1 MTNMIDPSRRSVLRG
16 SLAVAASAGL
26 ARPYIANAAATT
38 ATAWWTQG
46 FAPEEDVAFRKMVAD
61 YEKASGNTIDYSI
74 VPFAPLRQKEIS
86 AITSGAVPDIMEF
99 ADFEFMPLNSWQ
111 DKLVDVSDIVETQK
125 SQYIDTA
132 LHASYCYNNAAKKR
146 SYYGVPMKAAAVP
159 FRYWRSLI
167 EKAGYKDSDVPKT
180 WDAFL
185 DFFKPVQDKLRAQGM
200 RNIYAY
206 GYQLT
211 ATGVDPNITFEG
223 YMIAYGG
230 GGLVTPDGKLH
241 TDDPQVK
248 EAAVK
253 ALTKLT
259 TPYKEGYVPPG
270 VTSWNDADDNN
281 AFHSKLIVMDFDG
294 SLSTEVALY
303 HDKEQYN
310 DIVTYGMPLSNDGK
324 KLESPLPIFGAVIP
338 KGGKNPA
345 LAQEFLKYAIEPKVL
360 NEYLKGGLGRW
371 AIPMPAMAKSDPFW
385 LDPKDPHRV
394 TYIRETLF
402 SPTLPLYEAFNPAAA
417 EVNTQQVFPL
427 AEFDVMKNGMAPEAA
442 IDKAFKHLEAIF
454 AKYPIQQA

>member
-1 MTNMIDPSRRSVLRG
+1 MINPSRRSVLRG
-16 SLAVAASAGL
+16 SLAVAAGATL
-26 ARPYIANAAATT
+26 ARPHIAKAAATT
-38 ATAWWTQG
+38 ATVWWTQG
-46 FAPEEDVAFRKMVAD
+46 FAPEEDVAFRKMIAD

-99 ADFEFMPLNSWQ
+99 ADFQFMPLSAWQ
-111 DKLVDVSDIVETQK
+111 DKLWTSATSSRPKSRNTSTPRCAPATAITTQPK
-125 SQYIDTA
+125 S
-132 LHASYCYNNAAKKR
+132 AA
-146 SYYGVPMKAAAVP
+146 YYGVPMKAAAVP

-167 EKAGYKDSDVPKT
+167 EKAGYKEADVPKT

-211 ATGVDPNITFEG
+211 ATGVDPDITFEG
-223 YMIAYGG
+223 YLIAYGG
-230 GGLVTPDGKLH
+230 GRLVTADGKLH

-248 EAAVK
+248 EAAIK

-259 TPYKEGYVPPG
+259 TPYKEGYVPAG

-281 AFHSKLIVMDFDG
+281 AFHSKLVVMDFDG

-303 HDKEQYN
+303 HDKDQYD
-310 DIVTYGMPLSNDGK
+310 DIVTYGMPLGNDGK
-324 KLESPLPIFGAVIP
+324 VLESPLPIFGAVIP
-338 KGGKNPA
+338 KGAKNVA
-345 LAQEFLKYAIEPKVL
+345 LATEFLKYCIQPKVL
-360 NEYLKGGLGRW
+360 NDYLKGGLGRW
-371 AIPMPAMAKSDPFW
+371 AIPMPVMAKSDPFW

-394 TYIRETLF
+394 TYIKETLF

-417 EVNTQQVFPL
+417 QANTEQSSRSPNS
-427 AEFDVMKNGMAPEAA
+427 MS
-442 IDKAFKHLEAIF
+442 
-454 AKYPIQQA
+454 

>member
-1 MTNMIDPSRRSVLRG
+1 MGGLSRRSLLRS
-16 SLAVAASAGL
+16 SLGLAAAGAVA
-26 ARPYIANAAATT
+26 RPFIANAAATT
-38 ATAWWTQG
+38 ATMWWTQG
-46 FAPEEDVAFRKMVAD
+46 FAPEEDVAFRKMIAD

-86 AITSGAVPDIMEF
+86 AITSGDVPDIMEF
-99 ADFEFMPLNSWQ
+99 ADFEFMPLNAWQ

-125 SQYIDTA
+125 PQYIDTA
-132 LHASYCYNNAAKKR
+132 LHASYCYNNATKKR

-223 YMIAYGG
+223 FMIAYGG
-230 GGLVTPDGKLH
+230 GGLVTPDGQLH
-241 TDDPQVK
+241 TNDPKVK
-248 EAAVK
+248 EAAIK

-259 TPYKEGYVPPG
+259 TPYKAGYVPPG

-281 AFHSKLIVMDFDG
+281 AFHSKLVVMDFDG

-303 HDKEQYN
+303 HNKEQYD

-338 KGGKNPA
+338 KGAQNVA
-345 LAQEFLKYAIEPKVL
+345 LAREFLKHAIEPKVL
-360 NEYLKGGLGRW
+360 NDYLKGGLGRW

-385 LDPKDPHRV
+385 LDPKDPHRA
-394 TYIRETLF
+394 TYIKETLF

-427 AEFDVMKNGMAPEAA
+427 AEFAVMKDGIAPEAA
-442 IDKAFKHLEAIF
+442 IDKAFNRLDAIF